1 MAVTLKDLAIANQ
14 KYAQRTQQQ
23 TIKESL
29 TRDELFAMMGQS
41 PVTPDLV
48 ARTAPSGQL
57 SSQTVEEN
65 SKKLLKSQEQ
75 TAESLTKTSGEG
87 VNAQLTNIHDTME
100 KQGEGIA
107 KLVELSTSQL
117 SALKDYAGK
126 RTDTLGP
133 LEKIGQFFGK
143 IKTAITNPKDFALQT
158 MGNTLGDV
166 PIIGSVIKK
175 KIEKEDEVKT
185 LMRTGMS
192 EEKARELQPE
202 IREKRLAAKKA
213 EEEFQTEVKR
223 SGMSEKEFSRMS
235 GSKELVD
242 KRNDAFAKLKEID
255 PTVQYLDEFRQDK
268 EDKETSTKKGK
279 REVDREDSLS
289 KIQEHSDDQLEV
301 LKKIEENTRPS
312 PVAGGAKAR
321 AVPPKGKEVTFSG
334 QKYRFQGQQ
343 WVEVNEK
350 TGKQGKIA
358 ERGIVG
364 ELNKRAGVTPPTRT
378 PEKVAPKMGFGD
390 KIKSISGG
398 MIDAAKGIAAIGASL
413 VVLSFGLKQFNG
425 IEWESLAKVTLAV
438 GGLVLVSK
446 LLGDNV
452 GSMLK
457 GALGIAALGAALLVA
472 GEGFKTFAELDW
484 EALAKAGVAIGGL
497 ALAAAGIGAFIV
509 PILAGAAAIAAI
521 GGAVWLLAK
530 GIDALASAMDRVR
543 SPKVATKPAAG
554 VEPAEQPTTAAAA
567 APAGAPAGETK
578 PISGNIQAKQTG
590 PGQYEAVSSGITSE
604 DIVNH
609 PNYNKYYEKAL
620 GGRTGPDA
628 EWKARKIARMKVEK
642 DLMKQAASGETP
654 TTGVAPATTAAKV
667 APAPVATAN
676 AVYGASAENAS
687 VAASVGGGTTNNV
700 VAPTTVNNTTNQ
712 MGGYKPD
719 VRNQDSSFKRM
730 LDSRYVPV

>member
-29 TRDELFAMMGQS
+29 TREELFAMMGQS
-41 PVTPDLV
+41 PVAPSLTSRP
-48 ARTAPSGQL
+48 APSGQL
-57 SSQTVEEN
+57 SAQTIEEN
-65 SKKLLKSQEQ
+65 SKKALKAQEQ
-75 TAESLTKTSGEG
+75 TAESLTKTSGDG
-87 VNAQLTNIHDTME
+87 VNSQLTGIGDTLK
-100 KQGEGIA
+100 KQGEGIE

-117 SALKDYAGK
+117 GALKDYAGK

-158 MGNTLGDV
+158 MSNTLGDV

-175 KIEKEDEVKT
+175 KIEKEDEIKT
-185 LMRTGMS
+185 LVRSGMS

-202 IREKRLAAKKA
+202 IRQRRIAAKRA
-213 EEEFQTEVKR
+213 EEELQTEVKR

-235 GSKELVD
+235 GSEELVN
-242 KRNDAFAKLKEID
+242 KRNTAFEQLKEID
-255 PTVQYLDEFRQDK
+255 PTVQYLDEFREGK
-268 EDKETSTKKGK
+268 EDKETSTRKGK

-289 KIQEHSDDQLEV
+289 KIQEHSDDQLEI

-321 AVPPKGKEVTFSG
+321 AAPPKGKEVKFSG

-350 TGKQGKIA
+350 TGKQGRIA

-364 ELNKRAGVTPPTRT
+364 ELNKRAGVPPPTRT

-390 KIKSISGG
+390 KLKSISGG
-398 MIDAAKGIAAIGASL
+398 MVDAAKGIAAIGASL

-425 IEWESLAKVTLAV
+425 IDWESLAKVTLAV

-472 GEGFKTFAELDW
+472 SEGFKTFAELDW
-484 EALAKAGVAIGGL
+484 EALAKAGVALGGL

-530 GIDALASAMDRVR
+530 GIDALASAMDRVK
-543 SPKVATKPAAG
+543 SPKAANKPAVG
-554 VEPAEQPTTAAAA
+554 TPAEQPTTAIAA
-567 APAGAPAGETK
+567 APAGETK

-609 PNYNKYYEKAL
+609 PNYNKYYKESL
-620 GGRTGPDA
+620 RGRTGPDA
-628 EWKARKIARMKVEK
+628 ERMAKRSARMKVER
-642 DLMKQAASGETP
+642 DLIKQSAAGVTP
-654 TTGVAPATTAAKV
+654 TTGTSETTATRV
-667 APAPVATAN
+667 TSAPVATAN
-676 AVYGASAENAS
+676 AVYGASAENAG
-687 VAASVGGGTTNNV
+687 AAAMGGAGTTNNV

-712 MGGYKPD
+712 VGGYKPD
-719 VRNQDSSFKRM
+719 VRNQESSFKRM
-730 LDSRYVPV
+730 LDARYVPV